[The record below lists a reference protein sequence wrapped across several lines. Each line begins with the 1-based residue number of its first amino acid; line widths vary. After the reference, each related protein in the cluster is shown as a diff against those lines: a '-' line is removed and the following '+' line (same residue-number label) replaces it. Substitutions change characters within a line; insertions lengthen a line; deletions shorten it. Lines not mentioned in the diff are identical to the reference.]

1 MQNSIFKFAILCFC
15 IFQFQFNLTAQNK
28 TQILV
33 PKGFQVDLLATDLGK
48 TRQIAITK
56 NGAIYAK
63 LSKLVDG
70 KGIYYLQDKDQDGQ
84 YEEIELFGDFT
95 GTGIQLQDHYLYAS
109 SNSGLYRYEL
119 DENQEVISKDQPERI
134 IAGLPDHGRD
144 NAKPFV
150 FDNSGE
156 NIYMTIGSW
165 NDPCRVEGT
174 GKGMNPCVIL
184 DSAGGIWK
192 FKSNQLN
199 QFFEDGK
206 RYATGLKNAVGIDW
220 NRSSNTLF
228 ATVHGRGNFHD
239 FYPEFYT
246 PEMSQQLP
254 AETLYELTTENL
266 DAGWPYI
273 YFDQKQ
279 GKKIK
284 APEYGGNG
292 KIEGGENAIDP
303 IMAFPAHLGPNA
315 LHFYQGNS
323 FPKKYRNGA
332 FIAFHGQSPELK
344 KGYFVAFVPFKNG
357 KPKGEWEIF
366 ANNFAGVD
374 LEHPT
379 GPIEHRPC
387 GIAEGPDGSLYICDD
402 LNGSIFK
409 ISYP

>member
-1 MQNSIFKFAILCFC
+1 MQINSF
-15 IFQFQFNLTAQNK
+15 AQNESK
-28 TQILV
+28 IIV
-33 PKGFQVDLLATDLGK
+33 PKGFNVNILAKDLGK

-56 NGAIYAK
+56 SGAIYAK

-70 KGIYYLQDKDQDGQ
+70 KGIYYLNDLDKDGK
-84 YEEIELFGDFT
+84 YESQELFGDFP
-95 GTGIQLQDHYLYAS
+95 GTGIKIHGNYLYAS
-109 SNSGLYRYEL
+109 SNSGLFRYKL
-119 DENQEVISKDQPERI
+119 NENQEVISKLNPENI
-134 IAGLPDHGRD
+134 ISGLPDHGRD

-192 FKSNQLN
+192 FNAQQSNQS
-199 QFFEDGK
+199 FENGK

-220 NRSSNTLF
+220 NRSTNTLF

-239 FYPEFYT
+239 FYPEYYT

-254 AETLYELTTENL
+254 AETLYELPKENL

-279 GKKIK
+279 NKKIK

-292 KIEGGENAIDP
+292 KMEGGENAIDP
-303 IMAFPAHLGPNA
+303 IVAFPAHLGPNA
-315 LHFYQGNS
+315 LHFYQGNM

-344 KGYFVAFVPFKNG
+344 KGYLIAFVPFKNG
-357 KPKGEWEIF
+357 KPSGKWEIF
-366 ANNFAGVD
+366 ADNFAGVD
-374 LEHPT
+374 LAQPK

-387 GIAEGPDGSLYICDD
+387 GITEGPDGSLYICDD

-409 ISYP
+409 ITYSKN